1 MHKSVEGWV
10 QKQVRS
16 FLGWMND
23 GQSWAWCCWASG
35 LDNLGA
41 VFMKKYHNVANAK
54 VGTKV
59 IFIENKK
66 INYGMLEI
74 PQC

>member
-1 MHKSVEGWV
+1 ML
-10 QKQVRS
+10 
-16 FLGWMND
+16 LGLRP
-23 GQSWAWCCWASG
+23 GEFRGS
-35 LDNLGA
+35 LYE
-41 VFMKKYHNVANAK
+41 KYHNVANAK
-54 VGTKV
+54 LGTKV